1 MRVYGKRN
9 GSLGFYTSQDNSSQ
23 VELSDYESE
32 PETPYES
39 NERET
44 EIVADNSTNDVCPMT
59 DGSKINS
66 SLVSS
71 ASSNLSNLKA
81 FDFLDKAEAPKKR
94 RRIYYEDHLDDIQDE
109 KDSNVNENSL
119 NNTINDLNKFVS
131 SLKNSDETL
140 LQDTFKKELEKSVE
154 DPNSKDPP
162 GKLTYDRSRTILMSK
177 DEEEGLDEE
186 DEEPR
191 PIEDGV
197 GKDVDDSQTY
207 HINELRNMGDML
219 QYQDDLEL
227 LLEGSPSR
235 MSRIQFVSHLL
246 NIALAMNGD
255 QEFCSYVNKRQ
266 ARDMW
271 RRTFHQVDLR
281 DGLLLLIQGFLA
293 TKFQLPPNE
302 LPPFF
307 NEFVRTLCKQRQL
320 PVNGFSG
327 NKIAQLNYN
336 DFLQGS
342 QGRIGQEYAL
352 ELCVQYPVISLSCS
366 SLIDQI
372 VQILVESDNLPR
384 GIFPVIEQIASRRDT
399 VQDSNL
405 VSIISNKLIDL
416 LPNNCYDDHLIK
428 ALILFTNEEM
438 FEKNNE
444 VFHISMEF
452 VLNHLPPFGSAD
464 ILILHLGLS
473 LNVISSEDGILHLES
488 SLWSKASII
497 LHKLEYNDDYSF
509 LLNMFYLNFAYMTVL
524 LEKRL
529 SSRVKTDLI
538 SHLEN
543 FGEESQNYNRSISN
557 KIKYITDKL

>member
-1 MRVYGKRN
+1 M
-9 GSLGFYTSQDNSSQ
+9 
-23 VELSDYESE
+23 
-32 PETPYES
+32 
-39 NERET
+39 
-44 EIVADNSTNDVCPMT
+44 
-59 DGSKINS
+59 
-66 SLVSS
+66 
-71 ASSNLSNLKA
+71 
-81 FDFLDKAEAPKKR
+81 
-94 RRIYYEDHLDDIQDE
+94 
-109 KDSNVNENSL
+109 
-119 NNTINDLNKFVS
+119 
-131 SLKNSDETL
+131 
-140 LQDTFKKELEKSVE
+140 
-154 DPNSKDPP
+154 
-162 GKLTYDRSRTILMSK
+162 
-177 DEEEGLDEE
+177 
-186 DEEPR
+186 
-191 PIEDGV
+191 
-197 GKDVDDSQTY
+197 
-207 HINELRNMGDML
+207 
-219 QYQDDLEL
+219 
-227 LLEGSPSR
+227 
-235 MSRIQFVSHLL
+235 
-246 NIALAMNGD
+246 
-255 QEFCSYVNKRQ
+255 
-266 ARDMW
+266 
-271 RRTFHQVDLR
+271 
-281 DGLLLLIQGFLA
+281 
-293 TKFQLPPNE
+293 
-302 LPPFF
+302 
-307 NEFVRTLCKQRQL
+307 
-320 PVNGFSG
+320 
-327 NKIAQLNYN
+327 NYN